1 MTPYW
6 LTYVDIAPTDLDVN
20 SLFLKEWIALSG
32 LDLSHFLAHLT
43 HFCPTSV
50 PLTKMS
56 FHGVITS
63 PNTSDPLVPLVPPVY
78 YTLYVSCLEI
88 L

>member
-6 LTYVDIAPTDLDVN
+6 LTYVDIVPTDLDVN

-32 LDLSHFLAHLT
+32 LDLSHFLTHLAHL
-43 HFCPTSV
+43 CPTSV

-63 PNTSDPLVPLVPPVY
+63 PNTSDPLVPLVPPAY

>member
-32 LDLSHFLAHLT
+32 LNLSHFLTHLT
-43 HFCPTSV
+43 HFCPTYRNAV
-50 PLTKMS
+50 K
-56 FHGVITS
+56 TS
-63 PNTSDPLVPLVPPVY
+63 IYAGLKHCP
-78 YTLYVSCLEI
+78 I
-88 L
+88 

>member
-1 MTPYW
+1 MTPYR

-32 LDLSHFLAHLT
+32 LDLSHFLTHLT

-63 PNTSDPLVPLVPPVY
+63 PNTADPLVPLVPPAY